1 MACETY
7 LTERWFAF
15 GSVLSSF
22 ETLLIGQTAAIRAYA
37 VFLTGGWADADDLVQ
52 DTLEKAWRSRD
63 QFEAGSNLKAWLLAI
78 LRNTH
83 YNGWRHSKRTLEDV
97 NGARAARLTVEPAQ
111 GWHLEFTEALTAI
124 ADLDEESRHS
134 LLLITAGLSY
144 EEAAT
149 VCGCPL
155 RTLQSRVRR
164 ARERLTVRLADDA
177 VGFRK
182 PDRPRA

>member
-1 MACETY
+1 MA
-7 LTERWFAF
+7 
-15 GSVLSSF
+15 SF
-22 ETLLIGQTAAIRAYA
+22 ETLLINQTAAIRAYA
-37 VFLTGGWADADDLVQ
+37 IFLTGGWADADDLVQ

-83 YNGWRHSKRTLEDV
+83 YNGWRRSKLTVEDV
-97 NGARAARLTVEPAQ
+97 NGVRAARLTVEPAQ
-111 GWHLEFTEALTAI
+111 GWHLEFTEVLAAI
-124 ADLDEESRHS
+124 GDLDKESRHS

-164 ARERLTVRLADDA
+164 ARERLSAKLVDETSVLQ
-177 VGFRK
+177 K
-182 PDRPRA
+182 T